1 MNKPKINLHMSK
13 QRNIEL
19 IDQQNIE
26 MYILSFSVWQ
36 ERQRK

>member
-1 MNKPKINLHMSK
+1 MNKPKINIYMSK

-19 IDQQNIE
+19 IEQQNRE